1 MKKFTILV
9 ATLALG
15 GALAFAAPGDGV
27 HGSKHGKMGMHD
39 GFGKMAEKLNLTDA
53 QKTQMQETHQA
64 FRTENEALF
73 NAMRDTREQLREAR
87 QSGNTALASTLA
99 ATAEQQRAELKVK
112 KDALHER
119 TLQLLTP
126 EQRAQMEEM
135 KAQRAERGKQRGQKR
150 QQRQ

>member
-15 GALAFAAPGDGV
+15 GALAFAGPGDGV
-27 HGSKHGKMGMHD
+27 HGSKHGKMGMHG
-39 GFGKMAEKLNLTDA
+39 GFGYMAEKLNLTDA

-87 QSGNTALASTLA
+87 QTGNTALASTLA

-135 KAQRAERGKQRGQKR
+135 KAQRAERGKHRGQKR

>member
-15 GALAFAAPGDGV
+15 GALAFASPGDGV
-27 HGSKHGKMGMHD
+27 HGSKHGKKGMHG
-39 GFGKMAEKLNLTDA
+39 GFGTMAEKLNLTDA

-73 NAMRDTREQLREAR
+73 NAMRDTGEQLREAR

-135 KAQRAERGKQRGQKR
+135 KAQRGERGKQRGQKR